1 MHLIARHHFAASH
14 VKPTRSAFEAEDVH
28 WLNSREAANKAFEK
42 AIAREDR
49 CCFASFQSL

>member
-1 MHLIARHHFAASH
+1 MHAIARHHFAASH
-14 VKPTRSAFEAEDVH
+14 VTPTRSAFEAEDVH